1 MKRKLSMR
9 KATTQKQTHK
19 VRLVVAGS
27 SILALI
33 VALTVYINV
42 SQVETSKANTESFVN
57 MDVNQVQVDF
67 NVPSLTMRNHS
78 PALRGSGMANVR
90 TIRAEET
97 SQTNQTE
104 EQ

>member
-27 SILALI
+27 SILGLI
-33 VALTVYINV
+33 IAITIYINV
-42 SQVETSKANTESFVN
+42 SQVETSKANVESFVI
-57 MDVNQVQVDF
+57 MDVSATQVDF
-67 NVPSLTMRNHS
+67 NVPSLNIRNQS
-78 PALRGSGMANVR
+78 PALRGSGMNNVR
-90 TIRAEET
+90 TIRAEESNET
-97 SQTNQTE
+97 FQTE